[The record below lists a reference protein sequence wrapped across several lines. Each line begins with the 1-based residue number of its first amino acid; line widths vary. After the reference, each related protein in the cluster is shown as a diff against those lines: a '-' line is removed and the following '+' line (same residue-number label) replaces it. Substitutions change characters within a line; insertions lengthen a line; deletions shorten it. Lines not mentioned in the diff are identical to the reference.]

1 VIEVGFRGDSGRVPR
16 APASVGRHR
25 VLVTV
30 PSGARTGPL
39 RLVDTRGRRAL
50 SPRLRVVSPAALPAP
65 GSFAVIGSKVRPRRA
80 FFDDKP
86 GVRLRYRF
94 RSYGALD
101 MTVKLIRSGSVVK
114 TWLQKDRLPYA
125 PHRLTWNGMLGHGD
139 AAPRGRYRFKLK
151 APGNRARLVGGLR
164 LADGRFPVRG
174 PHDYGGAVQR
184 FGAPR
189 SGGRTHEGQD
199 VFAPCGTPVVA
210 ARGGRVQS
218 RGTDPVLYG
227 NWVVIDGRGT
237 SADHR
242 YAHFMRPASVRDGER
257 VRTGDRIGRVGRT
270 GNARTVGCMLHFEA
284 WPSGWHRRSPA
295 DPLSLL
301 RRWDR
306 WP

>member
-1 VIEVGFRGDSGRVPR
+1 
-16 APASVGRHR
+16 
-25 VLVTV
+25 
-30 PSGARTGPL
+30 
-39 RLVDTRGRRAL
+39 
-50 SPRLRVVSPAALPAP
+50 
-65 GSFAVIGSKVRPRRA
+65 
-80 FFDDKP
+80 
-86 GVRLRYRF
+86 
-94 RSYGALD
+94 
-101 MTVKLIRSGSVVK
+101 
-114 TWLQKDRLPYA
+114 
-125 PHRLTWNGMLGHGD
+125 MLGHAD

-184 FGAPR
+184 FGAPAAAVAPTR
-189 SGGRTHEGQD
+189 ARTCSHPAERPWWRPG
-199 VFAPCGTPVVA
+199 
-210 ARGGRVQS
+210 GGRVQS

-242 YAHFMRPASVRDGER
+242 VRPFPPRPASVRDGER
-257 VRTGDRIGRVGRT
+257 VRTGDRIGRGGRIR
-270 GNARTVGCMLHFEA
+270 NARTVGCMLHFEA
-284 WPSGWHRRSPA
+284 WPSGWLRRSPA